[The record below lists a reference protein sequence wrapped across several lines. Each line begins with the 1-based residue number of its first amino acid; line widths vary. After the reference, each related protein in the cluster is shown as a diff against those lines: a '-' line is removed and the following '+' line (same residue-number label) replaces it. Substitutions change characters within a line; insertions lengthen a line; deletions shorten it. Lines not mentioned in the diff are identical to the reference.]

1 MHLTAGAMK
10 SVASKF
16 PQRLAEDEIVMA
28 CDGLTMPEAIGALM
42 EIAAQI
48 LADQDIV
55 PGTEDFESFMTRVTK
70 SLPERVA
77 QLRWEGLAA
86 AS

>member
-1 MHLTAGAMK
+1 MK
-10 SVASKF
+10 SVAQKF

-77 QLRWEGLAA
+77 QLRWEALAA

>member
-1 MHLTAGAMK
+1 MK
-10 SVASKF
+10 SVAQKF

-28 CDGLTMPEAIGALM
+28 CDGLTMPEAIGALL